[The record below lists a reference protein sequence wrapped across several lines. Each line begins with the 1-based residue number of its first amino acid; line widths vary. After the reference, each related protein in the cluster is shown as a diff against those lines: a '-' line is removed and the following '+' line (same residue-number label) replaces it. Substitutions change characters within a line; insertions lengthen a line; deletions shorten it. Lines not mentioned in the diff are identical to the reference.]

1 MAVMRYEAR
10 TLEGAPV
17 NGTLDVENE
26 TDLRIRLSV
35 RGLEVVRAEV
45 IAETKRPGVALK
57 RHIPR
62 RRIGTRIL
70 AENTGQLALMLK
82 TGTPL
87 VESMAALAQQTEDLR
102 MQEVL
107 ESVAASIRGGSTLTE
122 ALAAHPHAF
131 DDFYVSTARAGE
143 ATGELAEVF
152 KRIESQL
159 IKRLE
164 LQSSITAALIYPLI
178 VSLLAIG
185 AVIFVVTYVLPKF
198 IVIFERSHVPLP
210 LPTRMLMF
218 LAGTITTYWYM
229 VPVILIGVPMGLYFF
244 LKTEFGSQLYDRV
257 VLRMPIMGPLAHLV
271 YSGVV
276 LRTLGSLMGAGVPLV
291 ESLSICLSAC
301 KNRRYKA
308 FIADV
313 SARVM
318 RGEPLAAG
326 FQASPLIS
334 PSIKQ
339 MVNTGERAGALPV
352 VLNAVSDHLDALT
365 DKRVKR
371 LSAIFE
377 PLIIIV
383 MGIVIGFIAISVLLP
398 LFRLSS
404 AARGGA

>member
-1 MAVMRYEAR
+1 MPTIRYEAR
-10 TLEGAPV
+10 TLQGEPV
-17 NGTLDVENE
+17 AGTLEVENE
-26 TDLRIRLSV
+26 SELRIRLSV
-35 RGLEVVRAEV
+35 RGLEVTHAEIV
-45 IAETKRPGVALK
+45 AETKRPGAALK
-57 RHIPR
+57 RRIPR
-62 RRIGTRIL
+62 RRIATRIL

-87 VESMAALAQQTEDLR
+87 VESMAALGEQTEDPR

-107 ESVAASIRGGSTLTE
+107 EAVAASIRGGSPLTG
-122 ALAAHPHAF
+122 ALSAHPHAF

-159 IKRLE
+159 LKRLE
-164 LQSSITAALIYPLI
+164 LKSSITAALIYPLI

-185 AVIFVVTYVLPKF
+185 AVVFVVTYVLPKF

-218 LAGTITTYWYM
+218 LAGTVTTYWYL
-229 VPVILIGVPMGLYFF
+229 VPVLVFGIPASIYFF
-244 LKTEFGSQLYDRV
+244 LKTELGSQLYDRV
-257 VLRMPIMGPLAHLV
+257 VLRLPIMGPLAHLV

-291 ESLSICLSAC
+291 ESLAIALSAC

-308 FIADV
+308 FLADV
-313 SARVM
+313 TARVM

-326 FQASPLIS
+326 FQASDLIS
-334 PSIKQ
+334 PNVKQ
-339 MVNTGERAGALPV
+339 MVNTGERSGALPL